1 MIKNLCAITV
11 TLAASVML
19 TGCQFQNKTTLLPTA
34 PSSANTSSSSSSS
47 SSSAS
52 TTTAASSTSGAAAA
66 GTWASPTIAGLP
78 NISTCTNLQWQIS
91 SQSATSVAGNVSA
104 VCGGVVNV
112 NANLSGRMTGSD
124 VVNLEANGQAVG
136 LGITCPFSLNAVGHM
151 QGNDAMR
158 LDYQGTTCL
167 GPVSGSEMLQRRTR
181 ENGT

>member
-19 TGCQFQNKTTLLPTA
+19 AGCQFQNKTTLLPTA
-34 PSSANTSSSSSSS
+34 PSSANTSASSSS
-47 SSSAS
+47 S
-52 TTTAASSTSGAAAA
+52 TTTAASTSGAAAA

-104 VCGGVVNV
+104 VCGGVVTV
-112 NANLSGRMTGSD
+112 SANLSGRMSGSD

-136 LGITCPFSLNAVGHM
+136 LGITCPFSLTGVGHM
-151 QGNDAMR
+151 Q
-158 LDYQGTTCL
+158 
-167 GPVSGSEMLQRRTR
+167 
-181 ENGT
+181 